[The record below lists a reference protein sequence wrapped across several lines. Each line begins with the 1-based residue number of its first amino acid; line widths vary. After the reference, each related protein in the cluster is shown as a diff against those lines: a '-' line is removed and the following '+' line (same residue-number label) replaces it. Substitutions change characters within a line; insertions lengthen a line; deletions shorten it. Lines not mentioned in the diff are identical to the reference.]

1 MFAHLLMSGVES
13 GSKTRVRLEPV
24 RFMLVGH
31 MGELH
36 TDVTRGHWK
45 TSTWH
50 SLMLDMGREEW
61 KYSYAETCRLCYTR
75 SDCCYGIVKGGDGRR
90 PSAYRTSSTTSAS

>member
-1 MFAHLLMSGVES
+1 MRRCGVGKQDSSEVEA
-13 GSKTRVRLEPV
+13 GPV
-24 RFMLVGH
+24 HARGH

-50 SLMLDMGREEW
+50 SLMLDMGRE
-61 KYSYAETCRLCYTR
+61 
-75 SDCCYGIVKGGDGRR
+75 V
-90 PSAYRTSSTTSAS
+90 

>member
-61 KYSYAETCRLCYTR
+61 KYSYAQTRCLCYQER
-75 SDCCYGIVKGGDGRR
+75 LLLRDCEGRR
-90 PSAYRTSSTTSAS
+90 RAETISLSHKLNHEC

>member
-1 MFAHLLMSGVES
+1 M
-13 GSKTRVRLEPV
+13 EPV

-61 KYSYAETCRLCYTR
+61 KYSNPLFVLYSR
-75 SDCCYGIVKGGDGRR
+75 SDCCYGLVKGGEGRR